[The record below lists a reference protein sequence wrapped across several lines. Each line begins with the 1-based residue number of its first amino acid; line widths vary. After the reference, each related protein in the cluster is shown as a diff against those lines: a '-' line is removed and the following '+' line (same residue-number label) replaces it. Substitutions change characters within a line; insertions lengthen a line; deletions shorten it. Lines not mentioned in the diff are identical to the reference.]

1 MTARKAEPFDTNT
14 GAAEK
19 ALAAVAA
26 QVAAIPTGELISVQA
41 AISAVMRDLPAI
53 GKTEEAKGVPY
64 KFRGIEAMTVALQP
78 LMARHGLVIVPQAQ
92 TIVIDPSPGQKEAWQ
107 DVMVKFDWLIMGP
120 DGSHVTAS
128 TYGIGRDHTDKG
140 SNKGQTQAYKYLI
153 MHLFCVSDPKDDG
166 DSSDYTSSARD
177 EDADRRA
184 VEDQDAVDETRVL
197 LGRLGTL
204 GAARPDEAAVVKE
217 WAHGQGKE
225 LRSSSLA
232 GDDDWRAEVISM
244 LDELDEER
252 ADVPADGVVDVS
264 LVDEVTHP
272 SHVAASDA
280 SPLEAIDVEET
291 EWA

>member
-166 DSSDYTSSARD
+166 DSSDFTGSENDVPPPREPTEAER
-177 EDADRRA
+177 E
-184 VEDQDAVDETRVL
+184 VDE
-197 LGRLGTL
+197 LGVRLAAL
-204 GAARPDEAAVVKE
+204 KARPDEAAVVKE
-217 WAHGQGKE
+217 WAKAMD
-225 LRSSSLA
+225 RSLSPGSLLA
-232 GDDDWRAEVISM
+232 DDVWRGEVISM

-252 ADVPADGVVDVS
+252 ADVPADLPADGVVDVS
-264 LVDEVTHP
+264 LPAEGHASQQDPHDT
-272 SHVAASDA
+272 SH
-280 SPLEAIDVEET
+280 LEAIDVEET
-291 EWA
+291 EPA